1 MLPNRR
7 ASGQT
12 GSGFI
17 LFTMRKNMTSDR
29 SVTVLISGRGSNL
42 KALIEKARGYRIS
55 TVLSNSADA
64 GGLAIAREHGIP
76 TRTVLRTDYLT
87 LSDFKRGVLDAVRDT
102 NPDIVALAGF
112 MMVLH
117 PAFIEAFPERII
129 NIHPSLLPKYPG
141 LDTHARA
148 LQAGEKH
155 HGCTVH
161 LVDTGIDTG
170 LIIAQGAVEVLA
182 TDDPDTLS
190 ARVLSV
196 EHKLYPWTLSMIA
209 RGEIAFSGGEVIYSA
224 RATDEAREWGFELRK
239 PTSIGETQ

>member
-1 MLPNRR
+1 MLPRR
-7 ASGQT
+7 RKTGISG
-12 GSGFI
+12 SARI
-17 LFTMRKNMTSDR
+17 PFTMRKNMTSDR

-42 KALIEKARGYRIS
+42 KALIENARGYRI
-55 TVLSNSADA
+55 TAVLSNSADA

-76 TRTVLRTDYLT
+76 TRTVLRSDFPT

-102 NPDIVALAGF
+102 TPDFVALAGF

-129 NIHPSLLPKYPG
+129 NIHPSLLPLYPG
-141 LDTHARA
+141 LDTHTRV
-148 LQAGEKH
+148 LQAGEKR

-161 LVDTGIDTG
+161 LVDAGIDTG
-170 LIIAQGAVEVLA
+170 LIVAQGSVEVLA

-209 RGEIAFSGGEVIYSA
+209 RGEIAFADGVVNYSPLA
-224 RATDEAREWGFELRK
+224 MAEAREWRFELTK
-239 PTSIGETQ
+239 PT